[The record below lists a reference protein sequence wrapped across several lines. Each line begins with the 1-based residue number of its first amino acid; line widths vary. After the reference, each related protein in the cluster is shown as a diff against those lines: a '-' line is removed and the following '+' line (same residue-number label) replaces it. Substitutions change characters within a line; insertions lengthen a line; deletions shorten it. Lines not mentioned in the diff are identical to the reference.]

1 MAVSEREARAHE
13 MMNALSIIGSTA
25 SLVMPRLSEQ
35 DRTRMERL
43 DRAVSRL
50 VELVRDDMDD
60 AHASSSTSRAGL
72 LDVEVLVRSVCDSLR
87 ERAERAGIRVIVD
100 CEGGCLRGDAAALED
115 TLFKLLSRAIEAT
128 PKGRDVRLETRVTG
142 VGDQL
147 WTIEDWGA
155 GMPPEVMLSAS
166 VATSHGGSLVFES
179 HAGEGTKVRVWLP
192 RDGKQRRVLTV
203 PPTTRRSDNVVD
215 LPVRVV

>member
-1 MAVSEREARAHE
+1 MAVSERAARAHE

-50 VELVRDDMDD
+50 VELVRDDLDD
-60 AHASSSTSRAGL
+60 ARASSSTSAGL

-87 ERAERAGIRVIVD
+87 ERAERAGVRVVVE

-115 TLFKLLSRAIEAT
+115 TLFKLLSSAIEAT
-128 PKGRDVRLETRVTG
+128 PKGRDVRLETRVTAD
-142 VGDQL
+142 GDQL

-203 PPTTRRSDNVVD
+203 PPPTRRGDNVVD
-215 LPVRVV
+215 LPMRAV